1 MHTTNMD
8 LTLDEIT
15 KIEGTAQV
23 DIQIRDGQVTQC
35 HFAIT
40 EMRRFFEE
48 AVRGKN
54 VSALPHLLARICGTC
69 SNAHLLASLKSVEN
83 GLGITVTAQ
92 SQLLRKLLTYGLMI
106 RDHGLHL
113 YVFVLPDLFHRDSIL
128 AFDENNPA
136 EHELLH
142 DCFAVKEAG
151 NKLSIISGGRSVH
164 APNVAVGGF
173 NVLPKK
179 EDLLALIPIL
189 NEIRPRVLRLIDTFL
204 KCPFELIEEVKYL
217 ALDDPEY
224 SFLSGNLKTSDG
236 AHVPVVNFENNLIC
250 PIIPYS
256 QASGCLFMGNIHMVG
271 ALARMNLNRDALHP
285 KTKQDAA
292 ISLERFP
299 SKNIFHN
306 NLAQAIEMLHAIDA
320 SLELIP
326 KYEALAEKPV
336 PFQPKDGVGMAIIEA
351 PRGVL
356 FHKVRMSS
364 EGKVISNKVIV
375 PTGENQINIEN
386 SIRRFV
392 QTNIDK
398 SKEELQIEIQKVIR
412 AYDPCMSCATHFLKI
427 KWR

>member
-8 LTLDEIT
+8 LSLSEIT

-23 DIQIRDGQVTQC
+23 DIQIRDGHVTQC

-40 EMRRFFEE
+40 EMRRFFRE
-48 AVRGKN
+48 AVRGKS
-54 VSALPHLLARICGTC
+54 VASLPHLLARICGTC
-69 SNAHLLASLKSVEN
+69 SNAHMLASLKSVEN
-83 GLGITVTAQ
+83 GLGITISEQTL
-92 SQLLRKLLTYGLMI
+92 LLRKLLTYGLMI

-113 YVFVLPDLFHRDSIL
+113 YVFVLPDLYNRESIL

-173 NVLPKK
+173 TVLPKK
-179 EDLLALIPIL
+179 EDLMALIPVL
-189 NEIRPRVLRLIDTFL
+189 QEIRPRVLRLIDTFL
-204 KCPFELIEEVKYL
+204 RCPFELIENLKYL

-236 AHVPVVNFENNLIC
+236 AIIPVSDFEKNLIC

-271 ALARMNLNRDALHP
+271 ALARINLNENALHP
-285 KTKQDAA
+285 KTRQDAA
-292 ISLERFP
+292 SALERFP

-320 SLELIP
+320 SLDLIP
-326 KYEALAEKPV
+326 KYQALDEKPV
-336 PFQPKDGVGMAIIEA
+336 AFQLKEAIGIGIIEA

-356 FHKVRMSS
+356 YHRAEMSVD
-364 EGKVISNKVIV
+364 GKVIKNKVIV
-375 PTGENQINIEN
+375 PTGENQIGIEN
-386 SIRRFV
+386 SIRQYV
-392 QTNIDK
+392 TANIDK
-398 SKEELQIEIQKVIR
+398 PKEELQFEIQKLIR
-412 AYDPCMSCATHFLKI
+412 AYDPCMSCATHFLKLR
-427 KWR
+427 WT

>member
-1 MHTTNMD
+1 MD
-8 LTLDEIT
+8 LSLEEIT
-15 KIEGTAQV
+15 KIEGTASV
-23 DIQIRDGQVTQC
+23 DIQIRDGYVTQC

-40 EMRRFFEE
+40 EMRRFFQE
-48 AVRGKN
+48 AVRGKS
-54 VSALPHLLARICGTC
+54 VTSLPHLLARICGTC

-83 GLGITVTAQ
+83 GLGITVSEQT
-92 SQLLRKLLTYGLMI
+92 QLLRKLLTYGLMI

-113 YVFVLPDLFHRDSIL
+113 YVFVLPDLYNRESIL
-128 AFDENNPA
+128 AFDENNSV

-173 NVLPKK
+173 SVLPKK
-179 EDLLALIPIL
+179 EDLLALIPVL
-189 NEIRPRVLRLIDTFL
+189 QEIRPRVLRLIDIFL
-204 KCPFELIEEVKYL
+204 NCPFELIEDLKYL
-217 ALDDPEY
+217 ALDDREY

-236 AHVPVVNFENNLIC
+236 AIIPVSDFEKNLIC

-271 ALARMNLNRDALHP
+271 ALARINLNEDALHP
-285 KTKQDAA
+285 KTRQDAGRA
-292 ISLERFP
+292 LERFP

-320 SLELIP
+320 SMDLIP
-326 KYEALAEKPV
+326 TYQGLDEKPV
-336 PFQPKDGVGMAIIEA
+336 AFQPKEAVGIGIIEA

-356 FHKVRMSS
+356 YHRAEMSAD
-364 EGKVISNKVIV
+364 GKITRNKVIV
-375 PTGENQINIEN
+375 PTGENQIGIEN
-386 SIRRFV
+386 SIRQYV
-392 QTNIDK
+392 SANVDK
-398 SKEELQIEIQKVIR
+398 SKEELTFEIQKVIR

-427 KWR
+427 RWR

>member
-1 MHTTNMD
+1 MD
-8 LTLDEIT
+8 LSLDEIT

-23 DIQIRDGQVTQC
+23 DIQVRDGQVTQC

-54 VSALPHLLARICGTC
+54 VTALPHLLARICGTC
-69 SNAHLLASLKSVEN
+69 SNAHLLASLTSVEN
-83 GLGITVTAQ
+83 GLGITISDQT
-92 SQLLRKLLTYGLMI
+92 QLLRKLLTYGLMI

-113 YVFVLPDLFHRDSIL
+113 YVFVLPDLYHRDSIL
-128 AFDENNPA
+128 AFDENNPV
-136 EHELLH
+136 EHEMLH

-189 NEIRPRVLRLIDTFL
+189 QEIRPRVLRLIDVFL
-204 KCPFELIEEVKYL
+204 NCPFELIENLKYL
-217 ALDDPEY
+217 ALDDREY
-224 SFLSGNLKTSDG
+224 SFLSGSLKTSDG
-236 AHVPVVNFENNLIC
+236 AIIPAADFEKNLIC

-271 ALARMNLNRDALHP
+271 ALARMNLNRDALHT

-320 SLELIP
+320 SLDLIP

-336 PFQPKDGVGMAIIEA
+336 TFQPKEAIGIGLIEA

-356 FHKVRMSS
+356 YHRAEMSAD
-364 EGKVISNKVIV
+364 GKITKNKVIV
-375 PTGENQINIEN
+375 PTGENQIGIEN
-386 SIRRFV
+386 SIRQYV
-392 QTNIDK
+392 STNMDK
-398 SKEELQIEIQKVIR
+398 SKEELTVEIQKVIR
-412 AYDPCMSCATHFLKI
+412 AYDPCMSCATHFLKMN
-427 KWR
+427 WS